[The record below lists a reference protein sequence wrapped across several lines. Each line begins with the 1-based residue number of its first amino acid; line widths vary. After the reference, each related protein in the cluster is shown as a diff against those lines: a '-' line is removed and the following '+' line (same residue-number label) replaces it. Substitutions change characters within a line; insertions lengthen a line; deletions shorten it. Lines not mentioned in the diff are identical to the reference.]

1 MSQDPNEIVVA
12 SHGNVYVAPVGTTLP
27 TTPTAALNGPWVNLG
42 LISED
47 GASMSVSPDIQTH
60 RAWQRRQPVRR
71 ELVGQDISVSFAL
84 EQWNADSVKLAFG
97 GGTVTGPSSG
107 VYTYTFPDD
116 DDALDERSLVID
128 WQDGASRL
136 YRAVFTQGNV
146 TDAVETSFQRSGMS
160 LLPIT
165 FEVNATDAGGA
176 PGFIYTN
183 DSGFAAG
190 S

>member
-12 SHGNVYVAPVGTTLP
+12 SHGNVYVAPVGTSLP
-27 TTPTAALNGPWVNLG
+27 TNPTASLSGAWVNLG

-47 GASMSVSPDIQTH
+47 GVALSVSPDIQVH

-71 ELVGQDISVSFAL
+71 ELVGQDISVSFSL
-84 EQWNADSVKLAFG
+84 EQWNADTVKLGFG

-116 DDALDERSLVID
+116 EDALDERAMVID
-128 WQDGASRL
+128 WQDGSTRL
-136 YRAVFTQGNV
+136 YRAVFDQGNV
-146 TDAVETSFQRSGMS
+146 TDAVETNFQRSGLA

-165 FEVNATDAGGA
+165 FEVNATDAGTS
-176 PGFIYTN
+176 PGRIYTN
-183 DSGFAAG
+183 DSGFAPG